1 MKRMLF
7 NATHAEET
15 RVGIVDGQRLV
26 DIDIET
32 AGREAR
38 KSNIY
43 KGIITRIEPSLE
55 ACFVNYGEER
65 HGFLPFKE
73 ISRAYF
79 KEGVDVRTCTIREAV
94 EEGQEIIVQV
104 EKEERGNKGAAL
116 TTFISLAG
124 RYLVLMPNNPRGGG
138 VSRRIEGEER
148 QELRATMESLKCPSG
163 MSMIARTAGIGRS
176 AEELQWDLNYLLKLW
191 EAIAEAAKPQYELVT
206 EENGRKTTSLVDT
219 PVVNGKPLKRVNPA
233 PFLIVEESNLVV
245 RAIRDYFQPEIGE
258 ILVDTDEI
266 YEQAR
271 QFMAHVMPDMIN
283 RVKRYNEDIPL
294 FTRFQIEHQIES
306 AYSRTV
312 PLPSGGA
319 IVIDHTEALVA
330 IDVNSARSTR
340 GADIEETAFRT
351 NCEAADEVARQMR
364 LRDLGG
370 LIVID
375 FIDMLDAKNQR
386 AVEQRLKDAL
396 HYDRARVQMAKIS
409 RFGLM
414 ELSRQRLRPS
424 LSEGSHVTCPR
435 CNGVGV
441 IRDTESCAIQV
452 LRILQEEA
460 MKEGTGA
467 VHAQIPVDVA
477 TFLLNEKRSDIQ
489 MLEARHRVPIVLIP
503 NTSLETPHYHIER
516 IRQDDDR
523 LDDHIQ
529 SFKRV
534 AELEVKKADD
544 PYAMKSNE
552 EKPVR
557 PKQVP
562 VIKNVLPRDPA
573 PVHVE
578 QPKKT
583 DRAESR
589 AVPMTPVPEKR
600 EKGFFARVMDFFK
613 SLGGESTEK
622 AEPKKAEEEKS
633 KSERKERGRRSGE
646 RRGDRAR
653 MDERRSRRS
662 RRPKSET
669 GAEEGQEK
677 PAAPET
683 AAQAVEME
691 KSRRRSRRRPALKKD
706 AEREE
711 LRTTEV
717 VAAEAATIE
726 EKAPAAEKAEAPAEK
741 RVEAPVT
748 EVVAEEAVQT
758 EAVQTA
764 EAPAEAAAEEG
775 ETRRRRP
782 RRRRRSRTTEGETA
796 EVAQEV
802 TQEAQASET
811 AEAPAAEAAPVKAEA
826 EEAKAEEAAA
836 EEPASRSNEVQFKL
850 EDAPARTRRP
860 RRRKAADKT
869 GEAVAAE
876 TAATEAVEAVEAVTE
891 VRPAQTEEPVD
902 AVSAAAP
909 VVDETE
915 STEALVAGLQKSL
928 ISGEVELVEE
938 KPAEKRKSAKNAA
951 SVLPLLEEAGWPTRE
966 EMMHTLVS
974 SGPKSYASDRHL
986 GLNGNRR
993 EPALQ
998 DAMADAIL
1006 QIAKDEISE
1015 QLTQYYS
1022 AMEPKA
1028 EEGTQAQGGEEH
1040 KKRSRR
1046 GGRRSRKAH
1055 AEEARATETV
1065 KTESVETETLEQV
1078 DTKPVEAV
1086 EPLVQIETKTVETV
1100 EPLVQVETKPVETEE
1115 KLVQIETKPVVA
1127 EEPLVQI
1134 ETKTIAVEPAAEDV
1148 VEEAP
1153 VASESADTVVRTK
1166 STLLADLAERL
1177 AAAHLEQV
1185 ETRAELVTPVR
1196 YEAVVYPGR
1205 SVVRSEATEE
1215 TGLEQVHTRDEFIRP
1230 VAYEPV
1236 IYPGRPYVAPVVT
1249 DEGPLEQVHTKA

>member
-219 PVVNGKPLKRVNPA
+219 PVANGRPLKRANPA

-552 EKPVR
+552 EKPAR

-583 DRAESR
+583 ERAESR

-613 SLGGESTEK
+613 NLGGDSTEK
-622 AEPKKAEEEKS
+622 TGPKKSEEEQP
-633 KSERKERGRRSGE
+633 KSERKDRGRRSGE
-646 RRGDRAR
+646 RRSDRPR
-653 MDERRSRRS
+653 LDERRSRRS
-662 RRPKSET
+662 RRPKTEAGT
-669 GAEEGQEK
+669 EEGREK

-683 AAQAVEME
+683 PAQAVEME
-691 KSRRRSRRRPALKKD
+691 KSRRRSRRRPALKQD

-717 VAAEAATIE
+717 VAAQAA
-726 EKAPAAEKAEAPAEK
+726 AAEETASSEAPAEK
-741 RVEAPVT
+741 RPEAPVT
-748 EVVAEEAVQT
+748 EVVAQETTQTT
-758 EAVQTA
+758 EAQQSVET
-764 EAPAEAAAEEG
+764 PAEAAAEEG

-782 RRRRRSRTTEGETA
+782 RRRRRSRTAESETT
-796 EVAQEV
+796 EVAQEAAEETSV
-802 TQEAQASET
+802 SET
-811 AEAPAAEAAPVKAEA
+811 PEVPAPVKAEA
-826 EEAKAEEAAA
+826 EEAPVADAPAEDS
-836 EEPASRSNEVQFKL
+836 ASRPKEVQFKL
-850 EDAPARTRRP
+850 EDAHARTRRP
-860 RRRKAADKT
+860 RRRKTADKAAEEAASEVVAA
-869 GEAVAAE
+869 EAVATVAE
-876 TAATEAVEAVEAVTE
+876 VHAPEA
-891 VRPAQTEEPVD
+891 EEKVD
-902 AVSAAAP
+902 AVSAASP

-938 KPAEKRKSAKNAA
+938 KPAAQRKSTKNAS

-1028 EEGTQAQGGEEH
+1028 EGTEAKGEEEP

-1055 AEEARATETV
+1055 AEETRAAETVTTET
-1065 KTESVETETLEQV
+1065 TQT
-1078 DTKPVEAV
+1078 PAVEA
-1086 EPLVQIETKTVETV
+1086 EG
-1100 EPLVQVETKPVETEE
+1100 PLVQVETKPAAPAEAEEVLVQVETKPEAAAQTEE
-1115 KLVQIETKPVVA
+1115 VLVQVETKSAAPTQAQEVLVQIETKPEAVAEVPVVA
-1127 EEPLVQI
+1127 E
-1134 ETKTIAVEPAAEDV
+1134 
-1148 VEEAP
+1148 AP
-1153 VASESADTVVRTK
+1153 SADTVVRTK

-1205 SVVRSEATEE
+1205 NAVRTEAAEE
-1215 TGLEQVHTRDEFIRP
+1215 TGLEQVHTRDEFVRP

-1236 IYPGRPYVAPVVT
+1236 IYPGRPYVAPAVT